1 MYRSQMS
8 PQERALRS
16 RLAKLVHEEPLLHG
30 TLTLRHV
37 SCGNPR
43 CRCAHGKPH
52 PALYL
57 TFRADGRTHQ
67 VFVPASLAAQAR
79 QWVANDRTVRG
90 LLDALSHVSV
100 ERLKKLKG
108 KRKTGC
114 SGD

>member
-16 RLAKLVHEEPLLHG
+16 RLAKLVHEEPILHG

-43 CRCAHGKPH
+43 CRCARGKRH

-57 TFRADGRTHQ
+57 TVRAGGRTHQ
-67 VFVPASLAAQAR
+67 VFIPASLAPTAR

-90 LLDALSHVSV
+90 LLDALSRTSV
-100 ERLKKLKG
+100 DRLKTL
-108 KRKTGC
+108 KRKA
-114 SGD
+114 